1 MTDDFDNYLDSTM
14 DFYNKSNSFIVNS
27 SLVTKI
33 NQLKAEKAL
42 KAETKLNHAKKC
54 QFLALGLE
62 RLPFLY
68 FDPKVEDYMWTKIA
82 YDLAFQG
89 NLIPDIV
96 RYQVG
101 PTFFISFGNVAN
113 QIKRE
118 FYLLLLSNKDVYV
131 SNKKNDLGV
140 AFYTEEAIRTM
151 ILAGDRNWVDFSRH
165 QVEPH
170 KCQTDWYHRWGWVY
184 ETNWD
189 SYRAIDMKV
198 SNYMLELSVLEHILK
213 LKVQYASVPGTGND
227 SILKHIIIRKMNLI
241 KTKLIPEAEEVKAK
255 QWERLTKVKRGSQK
269 YYDILHY

>member
-1 MTDDFDNYLDSTM
+1 MTDDFDNALDSTM
-14 DFYNKSNSFIVNS
+14 DLYNKSNSLIVNS

-33 NQLKAEKAL
+33 NQIKAKKAL
-42 KAETKLNHAKKC
+42 KAEAKLNHSKKC

-68 FDPKVEDYMWTKIA
+68 FDANIEDYMWTKIA
-82 YDLAFQG
+82 YDLALQG

-151 ILAGDRNWVDFSRH
+151 VLAGDRNWVDFGRQ

-198 SNYMLELSVLEHILK
+198 SNYMLELSVLEFILK
-213 LKVQYASVPGTGND
+213 LKVQYATVPGTGTH
-227 SILKHIIIRKMNLI
+227 SILKHIILRKMNLI